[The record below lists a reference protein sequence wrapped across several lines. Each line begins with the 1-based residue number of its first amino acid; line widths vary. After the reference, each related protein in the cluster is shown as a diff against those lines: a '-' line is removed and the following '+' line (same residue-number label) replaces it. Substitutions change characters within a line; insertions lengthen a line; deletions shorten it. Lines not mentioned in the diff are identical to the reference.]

1 VDSKYYQFHY
11 ISVINKNKRDMRTQ
25 EQKEQRVKSIIEAYK
40 IINKDYVIIQIHDEV
55 ILCFVSKNEAIEYIK
70 DEIAYANNH
79 NNKDYLFHYLLVY
92 YLINEGQKIIDVNYR
107 TELKLSGNEEIIC
120 K

>member
-1 VDSKYYQFHY
+1 M
-11 ISVINKNKRDMRTQ
+11 ISENNVVLNEVVEKFLTML
-25 EQKEQRVKSIIEAYK
+25 EKEQRVKSLIESYK
-40 IINKDYVIIQIHDEV
+40 NINKDYVIIQIHDEV
-55 ILCFVSKNEAIEYIK
+55 ILCFASKNEAIEYIK
-70 DEIAYANNH
+70 DEITYANK
-79 NNKDYLFHYLLVY
+79 NNCKDDLFHYLLVY